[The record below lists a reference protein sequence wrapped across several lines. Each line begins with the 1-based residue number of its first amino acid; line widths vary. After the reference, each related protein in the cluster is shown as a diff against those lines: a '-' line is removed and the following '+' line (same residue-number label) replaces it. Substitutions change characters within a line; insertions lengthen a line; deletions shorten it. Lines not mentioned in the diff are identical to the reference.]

1 MPYSWI
7 CVADIL
13 AEAAASRRIVQ
24 YNNLVSR
31 IEELG
36 LDKLLSD
43 KPLLNVRHPPLAR
56 GTLMA
61 DYL

>member
-1 MPYSWI
+1 MPYLWI
-7 CVADIL
+7 YVADIL
-13 AEAAASRRIVQ
+13 AEKPASRRIIQ

-43 KPLLNVRHPPLAR
+43 KPLLNVLYTPLAR